1 LVDVVNRCSGR
12 NNTTTTMSPNN
23 VFTGD
28 FAARFAMALME
39 KDRAMAAPQP
49 GACGIA

>member
-1 LVDVVNRCSGR
+1 
-12 NNTTTTMSPNN
+12 MFPNN
-23 VFTGD
+23 VFTGN

-39 KDRAMAAPQP
+39 KDMAMAASQP

>member
-1 LVDVVNRCSGR
+1 
-12 NNTTTTMSPNN
+12 MFPNN
-23 VFTGD
+23 VFTGN

-39 KDRAMAAPQP
+39 KDMAMAAPQP